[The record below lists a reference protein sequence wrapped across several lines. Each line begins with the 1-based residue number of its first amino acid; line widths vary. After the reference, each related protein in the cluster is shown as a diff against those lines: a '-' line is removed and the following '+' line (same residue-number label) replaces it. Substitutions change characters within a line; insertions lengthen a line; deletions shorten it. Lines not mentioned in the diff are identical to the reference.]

1 MVRRNF
7 NSNLKGNIMIDLGK
21 VSEMTMGISGQ
32 AFDPNFSP
40 KELV

>member
-21 VSEMTMGISGQ
+21 VSKITMGAQGVIPDASGVALQ
-32 AFDPNFSP
+32 F
-40 KELV
+40 